1 MRRPVDWIH
10 SAKPDQVASE
20 RRLTPDT
27 RCHIA
32 RASFGV
38 VSPRPASDTGWGA
51 CTSPLL
57 VLLRRF
63 DPAEGHFLAASQGR
77 DHEMPETAKQA
88 TEMLHSEPENE
99 EMDNGAVRVV
109 LDISDPVMDLGI
121 KTETVSV
128 ESEGGITEEL
138 AEHIWDELLIDVD
151 DHDIKV
157 FK

>member
-1 MRRPVDWIH
+1 MSTND
-10 SAKPDQVASE
+10 DGSE
-20 RRLTPDT
+20 R
-27 RCHIA
+27 
-32 RASFGV
+32 S
-38 VSPRPASDTGWGA
+38 
-51 CTSPLL
+51 
-57 VLLRRF
+57 
-63 DPAEGHFLAASQGR
+63 
-77 DHEMPETAKQA
+77 A

-151 DHDIKV
+151 NHDIKV